1 MSLDGQRIQPGRY
14 AIIPR
19 TLIFLTRPG
28 EVLLIKNAP
37 GRGAW
42 AGLLNGVG
50 GHLERGESP
59 HSGAVREI
67 QEETGLTALGL
78 RLVGAVVIDTGSSP
92 GIGLYVFV
100 GKVTGGNPRRTE
112 EGLPQWVPYDRLD
125 QEPLMQDL
133 PQLLPRALE
142 AYEAGLPFTALYR
155 YDADG
160 RLEITFDDA

>member
-1 MSLDGQRIQPGRY
+1 MSLDGQRIQRGRY
-14 AIIPR
+14 TIIPR

-59 HSGAVREI
+59 YSGAMREI
-67 QEETGLTALGL
+67 REETGLTAREL
-78 RLVGAVVIDTGSSP
+78 RLVGVVVIDTGSIP

-100 GKVTGGNPRRTE
+100 GKAAQGDLHPTQ
-112 EGLPQWVPYDRLD
+112 EGLPQWVPYHRLAK
-125 QEPLMQDL
+125 EPLMEDL
-133 PQLLPRALE
+133 PELLPRALT
-142 AYEAGLPFTALYR
+142 AYEGGVPFTALFR
-155 YDADG
+155 YGADG
-160 RLEITFDDA
+160 HLKIAFDDV